1 MRKIDEVFIKF
12 KEYLKQSLQD
22 ECGMGVIEVT
32 LIVVVLVGLAILFK
46 SEIESVASIVFKSLR
61 SKVNNV

>member
-1 MRKIDEVFIKF
+1 MRKTDEVFIKL

-46 SEIESVASIVFKSLR
+46 SEIESVAAIVFKSLR

>member
-1 MRKIDEVFIKF
+1 MKKGLLKIKD
-12 KEYLKQSLQD
+12 YLSRSLKD

-46 SEIESVASIVFKSLR
+46 GEINSVAETVFKSLR
-61 SKVNNV
+61 GQVNSI